1 MSEFDRDEYMRMGQT
16 QYPPTPQL
24 GEGVFGSDTTWLDS
38 LQSFGGSFA
47 DYNLVAQGIDKI
59 KGQHYTDTIA
69 YAREQAREQEEAL
82 VGPKPL
88 YDPFTDPKIQSL
100 PNEFLK
106 YGAGVESEREAFAFS
121 ETVKHYEAVK
131 KNRMKSG
138 GSAVLGMVMG
148 ELISP
153 ANIYGLRIAQS
164 TKELTKIIGAF
175 SAEELAQHA
184 LQPERTSTDSAL
196 NIGII
201 GGFNAAML
209 GHKKFKESAFTRA
222 VPDYSGDVERVV
234 LQHFDDTIDNFKQ
247 TNTASEAEIVPDLN
261 DAIQVQKKRD
271 LDSLSESEDDIGGFK
286 EVPLSQAP
294 TEAQVAEN
302 IKSGDYSSTAA
313 PVKAETGVPFKQ
325 TLYRGVG
332 ERYGNNNFVP
342 TKWEDILDLSGGD
355 GTFFGL
361 NLGQAQFFAR
371 SKTGGK
377 DGKIF
382 SKEVSLENPLVLRTE
397 ADFNKML
404 KDVDVHGI
412 DVDGKRVEV
421 SYEDGNFQQ
430 LRWGVSGSIDTA
442 IKEGATLVNAEKI
455 VDHIK
460 SLGHDGIV
468 VDASHLVAKEGRN
481 SKLFKITDQS
491 QVVVF
496 GKKTKNEDGSF
507 SDELPMEEGNLP
519 EFQFIEEAD
528 PKLKNV
534 DQRANP
540 DNTIAPAWWLDK
552 IPDGP
557 VKRALS
563 SGSSYGKSIMTD
575 LVEHP
580 FVQLKNLGE
589 NPAATQAGVDRLNA
603 INWQAPMVDTM
614 QATEQLYLRYRQ
626 RVSDSSA
633 TTMTG
638 QVVRDLRGTGDAI
651 GFDEFLGEVG
661 KTKGNRGARTD
672 IQEIVEASALWH
684 EKVYKPMGEAAKK
697 SGMFSQNLQRAR
709 SVKLAELKEARRA
722 GTPEAIKA
730 IQSELDD
737 IAKQIDE
744 ADNIDLSPNFLNR
757 IYKKDEI
764 KSRRAEFTNILI
776 NRGGRSE
783 EEASGIIDAI
793 LGQTA
798 RHAELDIDGPAIEMG
813 KVGRAASL
821 KERSLDD
828 IDDIDF
834 GDFLE
839 HNIFAV
845 GKYYTSRVGPDI
857 ELTRKFGSIDM
868 HDQLKAIS
876 DAHDLRIKNAAPHEV
891 DKFKAMKDQE
901 LDDIRVVRDR
911 IRGTY
916 GLPDD
921 PDSYT
926 NRGMRIAKMMNATT
940 MLTGAISAVPDMGR
954 LVMYDGMTRSFGT
967 VFDALTKNMD
977 TLKMA
982 KGEAQLAG
990 EALDMYLS
998 MRAALFTDLSDA
1010 MSTTSQF
1017 ERIAAKATQQF
1028 FNVSLMNPWNVG
1040 VKTMASLITGSR
1052 ILEESIKWASPLR
1065 NSAGVP
1071 VKYGEVISN
1080 FNGNRIAASY
1090 NPKTKEI
1097 TMDLE
1102 KLRESYDRKGW
1113 TQPRNGVTPLPEKQ
1127 FKNFEEFRDFVIEHE
1142 LAHTDF
1148 RPNKGET
1155 IPQYEDR
1162 INQIALKRVGHRGKP
1177 SVEFEQSKLAQS
1189 GIDANMAGRISAQFE
1204 QYGMREGRVMIAQTK
1219 KWKDRGAAQ
1228 AYTAALGKDIN
1239 TIIVTPGAGDLPS
1252 SMSGGLEKL
1261 DIAKGRKAERVA
1273 KVESGEELNRWEKI
1287 EDTFMGPQVA
1297 QMLFQFK
1304 SFGASATQRILVPG
1318 LQRPDKNFL
1327 IGAAGLVALG
1337 VMVDHIRD
1345 GQLGSKRPKTS
1356 SQRLKAGI
1364 DRSGM
1369 LGWFGDANG
1378 ALETLSD
1385 GRFGIGPMMGD
1396 HGYKRSKLNK
1406 LGAVAGPSVSQG
1418 KNIARLL
1425 YGLSDGSM
1433 GKRDAYYARSIM
1445 PTNRVFWA
1453 DGFFDFTQS
1462 AIGPK

>member
-1 MSEFDRDEYMRMGQT
+1 MSQFNRDKFMKQGPYQVT
-16 QYPPTPQL
+16 PTPFP
-24 GEGVFGSDTTWLDS
+24 GEGIFGGNTSFAES
-38 LQSFGGSFA
+38 AQSFGGNFV
-47 DYNLVAQGIDKI
+47 DYNIVTQTVDKL
-59 KGQHYTDTIA
+59 KGDHYTDNIA
-69 YAREQAREQEEAL
+69 YAREQAREQEEEL

-100 PNEFLK
+100 PDQFRK
-106 YGAGVESEREAFAFS
+106 YGAGVESEREALAFMK
-121 ETVKHYEAVK
+121 TVNHYETVK
-131 KNRMKSG
+131 KNRMRSG
-138 GSAVLGMVMG
+138 GASVLGMVMG

-153 ANIYGLRIAQS
+153 ANIYGLKVAQS
-164 TKELTKIIGAF
+164 TKELAKIVGAV

-184 LQPERTSTDSAL
+184 LQPERTTFDSAL
-196 NIGII
+196 NVGII

-209 GHKKFKESAFTRA
+209 GHKKIKEMVLTRA
-222 VPDYSGDVERVV
+222 VPDYSGYVERVV
-234 LQHFDDTIDNFKQ
+234 MQHFDDTIDNFKQ
-247 TNTASEAEIVPDLN
+247 SNTASEAEVVPDLN
-261 DAIQVQKKRD
+261 EAIQVQKKR
-271 LDSLSESEDDIGGFK
+271 
-286 EVPLSQAP
+286 
-294 TEAQVAEN
+294 
-302 IKSGDYSSTAA
+302 
-313 PVKAETGVPFKQ
+313 
-325 TLYRGVG
+325 
-332 ERYGNNNFVP
+332 
-342 TKWEDILDLSGGD
+342 
-355 GTFFGL
+355 
-361 NLGQAQFFAR
+361 
-371 SKTGGK
+371 
-377 DGKIF
+377 
-382 SKEVSLENPLVLRTE
+382 EVS
-397 ADFNKML
+397 
-404 KDVDVHGI
+404 
-412 DVDGKRVEV
+412 
-421 SYEDGNFQQ
+421 S
-430 LRWGVSGSIDTA
+430 
-442 IKEGATLVNAEKI
+442 VN
-455 VDHIK
+455 
-460 SLGHDGIV
+460 
-468 VDASHLVAKEGRN
+468 
-481 SKLFKITDQS
+481 
-491 QVVVF
+491 
-496 GKKTKNEDGSF
+496 
-507 SDELPMEEGNLP
+507 DELPMEEGELP
-519 EFQFIEEAD
+519 DFQFIEEAD

-540 DNTIAPAWWLDK
+540 DDTIAPAWWLDK

-557 VKRALS
+557 VKRALLK
-563 SGSSYGKSIMTD
+563 GSSYGKSIMTD

-614 QATEQLYLRYRQ
+614 QQTEQLYLRYRQ

-651 GFDEFLGEVG
+651 GFDEFLEEVG

-672 IQEIVEASALWH
+672 IQEIVESAALWH

-709 SVKLAELKEARRA
+709 SSKLAELKEARRA
-722 GTPEAIKA
+722 GTPETVKA
-730 IQSELDD
+730 IRAELDD

-744 ADNIDLSPNFLNR
+744 ADNIDLNPNFLNR
-757 IYKKDEI
+757 IYKKDTI
-764 KSRRAEFTNILI
+764 RSRRQEFTNILI
-776 NRGGRSE
+776 NRGGRSQ
-783 EEASGIIDAI
+783 EEASGIVDAI

-798 RHAELDIDGPAIEMG
+798 RHADADIDGPVIEMG

-839 HNIFAV
+839 HNIFAT

-891 DKFKAMKDQE
+891 DKFKAMKEQE

-916 GLPDD
+916 GLPDN

-940 MLTGAISAVPDMGR
+940 MLTGAISAIPDMAR

-967 VFDALTKNMD
+967 AFDALTKNMD

-1010 MSTTSQF
+1010 MSSTSQF
-1017 ERIAAKATQQF
+1017 ERIAGKVTQQF

-1071 VKYGEVISN
+1071 VKYGEVVSS

-1127 FKNFEEFRDFVIEHE
+1127 FKTFEDFRDFVIEHE

-1148 RPNKGET
+1148 RPNKGES

-1162 INQIALKRVGHRGKP
+1162 INQIALKRVGHRGKA
-1177 SVEFEQSKLAQS
+1177 SAEFEQSKLAQS

-1228 AYTAALGKDIN
+1228 AYSAALGKDIN

-1252 SMSGGLEKL
+1252 SMSGGLEKF
-1261 DIAKGRKAERVA
+1261 DIAKGRKAKRVA

-1304 SFGASATQRILVPG
+1304 SFGVAATQRILVPG

-1327 IGAAGLVALG
+1327 IGAAGLVGLG

-1396 HGYKRSKLNK
+1396 HGYKRSKLSK

-1433 GKRDAYYARSIM
+1433 GKRDAYYARSTM
-1445 PTNRVFWA
+1445 PMNRVFWA
-1453 DGFFDFTQS
+1453 DGIFDFTQS